1 MLAFRSNC
9 GMTSGD
15 FSIFRLPQILTSQTD
30 RRCYE
35 NGPYLLW
42 VIGCISAFLIIS
54 GYFWYQSI
62 QLRQMRCDMRC
73 AEVPTR
79 AQKLAI
85 QRRPV
90 VAEVVSSSHDG
101 HIMSVGMQDVAS
113 FCGFVMMNLYGTPN
127 FIGYRIIMFP
137 YVPIAVKIVILCPPI
152 FGKHPYGRSVA
163 TAYLGWWMAQ

>member
-1 MLAFRSNC
+1 
-9 GMTSGD
+9 
-15 FSIFRLPQILTSQTD
+15 
-30 RRCYE
+30 
-35 NGPYLLW
+35 
-42 VIGCISAFLIIS
+42 
-54 GYFWYQSI
+54 
-62 QLRQMRCDMRC
+62 MRCDVRC

-113 FCGFVMMNLYGTPN
+113 FCGFVMMNLYGIPN

-163 TAYLGWWMAQ
+163 TAYLG